1 MKTVQYIE
9 CWQAMDKLGRA
20 YYYEVWQDVTFDTD
34 CNVIA
39 TKTVHKGRCSK
50 LDYNERMQRTK
61 YLEKTET
68 RILFEN

>member
-9 CWQAMDKLGRA
+9 CWQAVDKLGRA
-20 YYYEVWQDVTFDTD
+20 YYYEVWQDVTFDAD

-50 LDYNERMQRTK
+50 VDYMERMQRTK
-61 YLEKTET
+61 YIEKTDT